1 MPSVYRCPRITAG
14 AVCIPRASRGFTLI
28 ELMITVAIV
37 GMLATIALPAYQ
49 RSIMKGRRVDAKTA
63 TLDLAARQERYFSV
77 NNAYTNSAVN
87 LGYGAGTAFPL
98 AINATGQSFYSLNV
112 TVPSTTAFTATST
125 PTGTQASDAEC
136 FAYRIDQLGAQS
148 NVDASANLVAATNCW

>member
-1 MPSVYRCPRITAG
+1 MPYVYRSFRSAPG
-14 AVCIPRASRGFTLI
+14 AAPTPRASRGFTLI

-37 GMLATIALPAYQ
+37 GLLAAIALPAYQ

-63 TLDLAARQERYFSV
+63 TLDLAAREERYFSV

-87 LGYGAGTAFPL
+87 LGYGTGTAFPL
-98 AINATGQSFYSLNV
+98 AVNATGQSYYSMSV
-112 TVPSTTAFTATST
+112 TVSATTAFTVITT

-136 FAYRIDQLGAQS
+136 YAYKIDQLGAQS
-148 NVDASANLVAATNCW
+148 NVDASANPVAATTCW